1 MGRQLAVWLAD
12 NPGWRALIVVS
23 VLLAGLLRV
32 WTAKPGGV
40 ELGPVVAA
48 VVAAHVAGYALDR
61 WVGVMPR
68 LLVGLA
74 VFVVGWIW
82 VQDLYAVLAAGFILL
97 SPSPYVQTGSRPSGA
112 AQGPEDGGESLG

>member
-1 MGRQLAVWLAD
+1 MGRQLAAWLAD

-61 WVGVMPR
+61 WVGLMPR

-74 VFVVGWIW
+74 VVIVGWIRGP
-82 VQDLYAVLAAGFILL
+82 VLEGVLDSGFTQLCPL
-97 SPSPYVQTGSRPSGA
+97 TYYQP
-112 AQGPEDGGESLG
+112 